1 MKPANF
7 SQRLKI
13 YFPEFTTDSV
23 TRKQIIEAVALY
35 NNGYN
40 YTEIARK
47 MNKNVSGV
55 INLLS
60 NRYNLFFK
68 KPSNTLDKEQFQLLL
83 RLYKEGKGDVI
94 IANALKTDHTKISRW
109 RAWLNVIYSTDL
121 QKLMLTRPLISD
133 IFIYQKDNKNNFIK
147 KYKSQNE
154 IIRHFPNFCQ
164 ADLKCAIDNNAIY
177 QNYLWEKKGTIKN
190 VCDVQELLSH

>member
-133 IFIYQKDNKNNFIK
+133 ILFTRKTKKTISLKNTRVRMK
-147 KYKSQNE
+147 
-154 IIRHFPNFCQ
+154 
-164 ADLKCAIDNNAIY
+164 
-177 QNYLWEKKGTIKN
+177 
-190 VCDVQELLSH
+190 